1 MSNKSLH
8 LEKLIEHW
16 KEESQLEFQH
26 TERILSIKVDEFEK
40 NWRWKKF
47 WDNIYLPF
55 TALIFLAILL
65 TGEKVQL
72 YFGIAPFTAIIYL
85 IYLLRKK
92 NLEVD
97 QIDIAMD
104 VCSFREKQLAILE
117 NEVGLL
123 RRSRVVLFPLLIICM
138 VGQFSYVLFI
148 ENSWS
153 KSFVAAIQIAAI
165 IFIIKFVQRSITE
178 VDAKIH
184 NF

>member
-26 TERILSIKVDEFEK
+26 TERILSIKVGEFEK
-40 NWRWKKF
+40 HWRWKKF

-65 TGEKVQL
+65 SGEKVQL

-104 VCSFREKQLAILE
+104 VCSFREKQLAIIE

-123 RRSRVVLFPLLIICM
+123 RRSRVVLFPLLIPVNPVIL
-138 VGQFSYVLFI
+138 GLNKGSLFFSQ
-148 ENSWS
+148 SHS
-153 KSFVAAIQIAAI
+153 KNFLSFNWQKTSIIQM
-165 IFIIKFVQRSITE
+165 SL
-178 VDAKIH
+178 
-184 NF
+184 